1 MSCPSVGTYRQHY
14 HLFLY
19 AGQSRALQMKW
30 FYLTMMEHLSVSQKI
45 KVSFHQIDFQ
55 NASSMFAQLKPMW
68 VYLNKPNIF
77 HIHPCKVILTLF
89 LSGRPL
95 TGSWRYQVSV
105 WSMSWTNRALFK
117 KALHLNYGPDL
128 TVNEQSYNN
137 SKGSF
142 PFVHASLISILC

>member
-1 MSCPSVGTYRQHY
+1 MLELIISIIICSYTLGNPEP
-14 HLFLY
+14 F
-19 AGQSRALQMKW
+19 KW
-30 FYLTMMEHLSVSQKI
+30 SDFYWQWWNTCQSVSQRI

-55 NASSMFAQLKPMW
+55 NASSMFANFKPMW
-68 VYLNKPNIF
+68 VYLNKQNIF
-77 HIHPCKVILTLF
+77 HIHPCTVILTLF

-117 KALHLNYGPDL
+117 KASHLNYDPDL

-142 PFVHASLISILC
+142 HFVQASLISILC